1 MSLQPVDTLLEL
13 VSMLPLTL
21 SVQTQFA
28 ELLMKTKSQVFM
40 CVSIDDRHPQI
51 GLTWSVLM
59 YDNADVLGSGLR
71 KFTRELILL
80 LGMLNCIF

>member
-28 ELLMKTKSQVFM
+28 ELLMKTKYLSQVFM

-51 GLTWSVLM
+51 GLTWSVL
-59 YDNADVLGSGLR
+59 R
-71 KFTRELILL
+71 
-80 LGMLNCIF
+80 